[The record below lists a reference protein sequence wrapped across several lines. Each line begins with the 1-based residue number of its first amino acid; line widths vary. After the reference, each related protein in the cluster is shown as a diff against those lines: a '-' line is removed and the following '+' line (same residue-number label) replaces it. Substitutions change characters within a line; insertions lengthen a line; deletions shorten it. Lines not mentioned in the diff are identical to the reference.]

1 MSIRYGVFHSGGV
14 GGDHKRSTAFPDDY
28 PSWDEAD
35 AAARKATRN
44 TTALCT
50 LVLPLRYDPDHP
62 EDAYNDASELMQERD
77 AVQREVD
84 EMFERPCPAA
94 THGPRN
100 SRCTCEDSR
109 DE

>member
-1 MSIRYGVFHSGGV
+1 MSVRYGVFHSGGV
-14 GGDHKRSTAFPDDY
+14 GGAHKRSTSFPGDY

-35 AAARKATRN
+35 AAARKAMRN

-50 LVLPLRYDPDHP
+50 LVLPLRDTV
-62 EDAYNDASELMQERD
+62 ES
-77 AVQREVD
+77 EVD
-84 EMFERPCPAA
+84 AMFEEPCRAA